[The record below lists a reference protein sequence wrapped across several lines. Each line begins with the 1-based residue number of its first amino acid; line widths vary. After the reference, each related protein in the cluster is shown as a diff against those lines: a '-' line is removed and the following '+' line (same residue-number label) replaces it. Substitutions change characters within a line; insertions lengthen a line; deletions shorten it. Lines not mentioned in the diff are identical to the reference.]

1 MPDLLGSST
10 NFQFPHFTTMRLS
23 VLCWFFADAAGL
35 RRHQSFAWLS
45 RELTAALARGQC
57 LSCSWRLVCSSVRG
71 AASGPV
77 CSSWSSSGFEPARAV
92 ALPPATRP
100 RLAPASTVVALGEW
114 FFLRWG
120 SMPWKHPS
128 PLCSSVGRVV
138 RSTTRSAKRA
148 CAASVRIVAS
158 APRRRVIVRR
168 GARACAP
175 GAVLGANCR
184 LCSLPASYRS
194 AGCTRMCGPVQLY

>member
-1 MPDLLGSST
+1 
-10 NFQFPHFTTMRLS
+10 MRLS

-77 CSSWSSSGFEPARAV
+77 CSSWSSSGFEAV
-92 ALPPATRP
+92 ALPPSARH
-100 RLAPASTVVALGEW
+100 RLAPASTVVAWGEW

-120 SMPWKHPS
+120 SMRLTLCSAQCRSTIDAEQRDTTGALREAPCAPRSALSPPRRTARVRRRACRRWPQRCASTTAHPS
-128 PLCSSVGRVV
+128 RPTPTRAWHPSAALLLRWASRSLDDEVG
-138 RSTTRSAKRA
+138 
-148 CAASVRIVAS
+148 
-158 APRRRVIVRR
+158 
-168 GARACAP
+168 
-175 GAVLGANCR
+175 
-184 LCSLPASYRS
+184 
-194 AGCTRMCGPVQLY
+194 